1 MKYRLINGLKDG
13 LFVFIGVVLVV
24 IFLNYTGFN
33 FGHNRIWSG
42 LGNLELINI
51 FEDKELNGLLVLSVV
66 LGAIAF
72 SIGFYSNSND
82 KKSKDFTRE

>member
-42 LGNLELINI
+42 LGNLE
-51 FEDKELNGLLVLSVV
+51 
-66 LGAIAF
+66 
-72 SIGFYSNSND
+72 
-82 KKSKDFTRE
+82 